1 MDMYN
6 NIQYYSGIE
15 KKEILPFVTTW
26 MNLKGNMLNKLRQRK
41 TNAMSSHLYVESEK
55 KKNEL
60 IEAKFNSD
68 LQGLGSE
75 GNREIL
81 V

>member
-1 MDMYN
+1 MYN

-15 KKEILPFVTTW
+15 KKEILPFATTW

-41 TNAMSSHLYVESEK
+41 TNAMSSDLFVESEK
-55 KKNEL
+55 KKNEV

>member
-1 MDMYN
+1 
-6 NIQYYSGIE
+6 
-15 KKEILPFVTTW
+15 
-26 MNLKGNMLNKLRQRK
+26 
-41 TNAMSSHLYVESEK
+41 MSSHLYVESEK